1 MRTHY
6 FPRIDA
12 GRMNRRRMSEPLGTR
27 DRLIAAAENL
37 FAAQGVGAVSLR
49 EIVRA
54 SGARNATALQY
65 HFGDRA
71 GLVRALLDRHAREVD
86 ARRHALL
93 DAFEQH
99 RPAKVRALAAA
110 LVLPL
115 AAKLADPS
123 GRDFLQIL
131 AELMN
136 QPRPLIDI
144 GPDDSFLRW
153 REVAEPMLDPGAVRF
168 HRRFLALRFTV
179 VELARRAD
187 SAPHTDDRLFV
198 SHLVDLVAALLTA
211 RASAETTRLAADRDA
226 ATDREA
232 TDREAIDREA
242 TDREATDRQTADRQT
257 ADR

>member
-1 MRTHY
+1 MG
-6 FPRIDA
+6 P
-12 GRMNRRRMSEPLGTR
+12 EGTR
-27 DRLIAAAENL
+27 ERLITAAENL

-71 GLVRALLDRHAREVD
+71 GLVRALLDRHAGDIE

-93 DAFEQH
+93 DAVESTGS
-99 RPAKVRALAAA
+99 PEVRALAAA

-123 GRDFLQIL
+123 GRDYLQIL

-144 GPDDSFLRW
+144 RPEDSFLRW
-153 REVAEPMLDPGAVRF
+153 RALVEPLLDPLAVRF
-168 HRRFLALRFTV
+168 HHRFLALRFTV

-187 SAPHTDDRLFV
+187 TAPHTDDRLFV
-198 SHLVDLVAALLTA
+198 SHLVDLVSALLTA
-211 RASAETTRLAADRDA
+211 QPTAETKRLARDRDRI
-226 ATDREA
+226 TG
-232 TDREAIDREA
+232 
-242 TDREATDRQTADRQT
+242 
-257 ADR
+257 

>member
-1 MRTHY
+1 MG
-6 FPRIDA
+6 PD
-12 GRMNRRRMSEPLGTR
+12 GTR
-27 DRLIAAAENL
+27 ERLITAAENL

-71 GLVRALLDRHAREVD
+71 GLIRALLDRHAADIE

-93 DAFEQH
+93 DALEAAGDSDV
-99 RPAKVRALAAA
+99 RPLAAA

-123 GRDFLQIL
+123 GRDYLRIL

-136 QPRPLIDI
+136 QPKPLIDI
-144 GPDDSFLRW
+144 GPEDSFLRW
-153 REVAEPMLDPGAVRF
+153 RALAEPRLDPAVVRF
-168 HRRFLALRFTV
+168 HPRFLALRFTV

-187 SAPHTDDRLFV
+187 TAPHTDDRLFV
-198 SHLVDLVAALLTA
+198 SHLVDLVTALLTA
-211 RASAETTRLAADRDA
+211 LPSPETTRLDDLKPR
-226 ATDREA
+226 
-232 TDREAIDREA
+232 
-242 TDREATDRQTADRQT
+242 
-257 ADR
+257 